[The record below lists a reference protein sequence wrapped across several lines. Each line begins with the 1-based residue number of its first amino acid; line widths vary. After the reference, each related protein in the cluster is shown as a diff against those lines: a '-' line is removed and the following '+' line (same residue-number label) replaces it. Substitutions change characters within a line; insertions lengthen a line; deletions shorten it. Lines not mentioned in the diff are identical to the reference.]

1 MASSLGRSAIC
12 VVRLSGEGVLGI
24 LETIFFPRRRNLG
37 GLAKNPQRFIPGK
50 LHFKDILIDEV
61 VVIPFAA
68 PHSYTGE
75 EAAEVHTHGN
85 PVIVKRVLSIFYQLG
100 IQKAGP
106 GEFTKRAFLSGKIDL
121 PQAEAIH
128 EIIQAKS
135 EWGVQKAFQ
144 MKEEGFFRKMILHFR
159 GRLMNLF
166 ADLSAELDLTE
177 EGIDFSD
184 EKEKNALMAGL
195 IGDLEKTL
203 SGSKRLKVFREGIEI
218 VIGGPPNAGKSSLL
232 NFLAGEE
239 RAIVSQI
246 PGTTRD
252 YIQVELE
259 IQGIPVHFVDTAGIR
274 NVHSSRAKKIGA
286 HTEIEQI
293 GIQKSLDK
301 FRTADIVIWMLDASK
316 PRPKEGL
323 PNQFP
328 ANPGFPEALTEGKTE
343 DTAYHADKYF
353 FIVNKK
359 DIAHPSWKTQDPLG
373 FFERDRENGL
383 FISLKTGENSELVQT
398 FLERM
403 IEKKT
408 LYRDGMMLSV
418 WQTEM
423 LSKILS
429 ELKNAQGLIKA
440 KEMPEIVVSSLQ
452 MALNDLAQITG
463 EITNEE
469 ILGRIFSRFCVGK

>member
-24 LETIFFPRRRNLG
+24 LEKIFFPHRQNFS
-37 GLAKNPQRFIPGK
+37 GLAKNPRRFIPGK
-50 LHFKDILIDEV
+50 LRFKDILIDEV

-144 MKEEGFFRKMILHFR
+144 MKEEGSFRKMILPLR
-159 GRLMNLF
+159 SKLMNLF
-166 ADLSAELDLTE
+166 AELSAELDLTE

-184 EKEKNALMAGL
+184 EKEKNALVAGL

-218 VIGGPPNAGKSSLL
+218 VIAGPPNAGKSSLL

-274 NVHSSRAKKIGA
+274 DVHSSRAKKLKA
-286 HTEIEQI
+286 HTEIEKI
-293 GIQKSLDK
+293 GIQKSLYK
-301 FRTADIVIWMLDASK
+301 FKTADIVIWMIDASK
-316 PRPKEGL
+316 PRPEEGSL
-323 PNQFP
+323 NKFPPNP
-328 ANPGFPEALTEGKTE
+328 DAPEVLVEHKTG
-343 DTAYHADKYF
+343 DAAYHADKYL

-359 DIAHPSWKTQDPLG
+359 DIAHPSWKAKDPLG

-398 FLERM
+398 FLEKM

-408 LYRDGMMLSV
+408 LHKDGMMLSV
-418 WQTEM
+418 WQTEI

-429 ELKNAQGLIKA
+429 ELKNMQSLIKA

-452 MALNDLAQITG
+452 MALDDLAQLTG
-463 EITNEE
+463 EITSEE